1 MIKVNGIQLDFDI
14 TSPADVTRYKQAG
27 EKMEAEGAKI
37 QLPALEP
44 DNPAFLDAYIDML
57 NAELRLFGNFLDD
70 VFGDGVAARLLGGNP
85 SLSKV
90 AQINEALGLAMEE
103 QGKAFGVRI
112 QKYTPNRA
120 ARRAK

>member
-37 QLPALEP
+37 QLPALKP